1 MDWRQKSMKW
11 EGPIDKSY
19 SPDKINGSGKVVY
32 KIFSSNKQKQLNFGR
47 GRGYRLFPIVK
58 L

>member
-1 MDWRQKSMKW
+1 MKW